1 MNFAAPPAPAA
12 RLAIGVTGHRATN
25 AAFSAHRDGIAAVL
39 EQILDGIAAAASTLG
54 APVRLHCLLADGADQ
69 MAARSALSRNWEL
82 VAPLPFGLAL
92 NVAVNA
98 TPGTVADAEAL
109 LAGGDAGDAATQ
121 ARAAAIRD
129 CAASAR
135 LFELADRDPL
145 LTSLFLEKLRAPAD
159 LFAAQAFAARSSAR
173 VALAGRVM
181 IEQSDIIIG
190 LWDGRSRAF
199 IGGTGHTISEALE
212 HGAPVIRIN
221 ANAPQDWQ
229 ILRAPEALVAPG
241 PVDRANREA
250 ELALLVRAA
259 LAPED
264 AAGAVGMECE
274 VWRPHSNH
282 WWAGYRRIEA
292 LFSGDPRP
300 FRSLVQTYE
309 APDAIA
315 TGSGAAMVAAAHAL
329 PGGDPAFAKRID
341 ADVLRRF
348 AWADGVSSWLSDA
361 YRGGMTANFVLSAL
375 AVVGGIAYQP
385 LADSEQKWM
394 FASLEFVLL
403 ATILLITWLGG
414 KWRWHGR
421 WFETCR
427 VAEYLRHAP
436 ILLVLG
442 IARAPGRWPQVGP
455 HVEPQGGPQGGDVN
469 WPEYH
474 ARQALRALG
483 LPRVAITPAY
493 LRHVLAGLLDPHVV
507 AQRDY
512 HEAKASRLSAVHHNL
527 DSFST
532 RLFQLAVVSVAAYL
546 LLKAGAALHLLP
558 HDWPH
563 KASYFFTFLGVAFP
577 TFGAAIAGI
586 RYFGD
591 FERFAAIS
599 EVTAA
604 KLDGVHSRI
613 ALLLDAPDDRL
624 DYARVSEL
632 AHAADDV
639 VVTEIENWQAVFGGK
654 HIAVPV

>member
-12 RLAIGVTGHRATN
+12 RLALGVTGHRTAN
-25 AAFSAHRDGIAAVL
+25 AAFKANHDRIAAAL
-39 EQILDGIAAAASTLG
+39 EQVLDAIAAAADSVG
-54 APVRLHCLLADGADQ
+54 APIRLHCLLADGADQ
-69 MAARSALSRNWEL
+69 MAARSAVSRNWEL

-92 NVAVNA
+92 NVAINA
-98 TPGTVADAEAL
+98 APDSVADAEAL
-109 LAGGDAGDAATQ
+109 LGGRAASDAGTQ
-121 ARAAAIRD
+121 ARATAIRE
-129 CAASAR
+129 CAAAAR

-145 LTSLFLEKLRAPAD
+145 LTRLYLEKLRSPAD
-159 LFAAQAFAARSSAR
+159 LFAAQAFAARGSAR

-199 IGGTGHTISEALE
+199 VGGTGHTISEALE
-212 HGAPVIRIN
+212 HGAPVIWIN
-221 ANAPQDWQ
+221 ANAPEDWQ

-241 PVDRANREA
+241 KVDRANRKA
-250 ELALLVRAA
+250 ELAKLVSAA
-259 LAPED
+259 LTPEE
-264 AAGAVGMECE
+264 ASGEAGLENE
-274 VWRPHSNH
+274 VWRPRSNR
-282 WWAGYRRIEA
+282 WWAGYRRVEA
-292 LFSGDPRP
+292 LFSGDRHP

-309 APDAIA
+309 APDAISSG
-315 TGSGAAMVAAAHAL
+315 TGAALLAAARTL
-329 PGGDPAFAKRID
+329 PGGDPAFADRID
-341 ADVLRRF
+341 GDVLRRF

-385 LADSEQKWM
+385 LAGSEQKWM

-421 WFETCR
+421 WFETRR

-436 ILLVLG
+436 ILLLLG
-442 IARAPGRWPQVGP
+442 STRAPGRWPQ
-455 HVEPQGGPQGGDVN
+455 GGDVT

-474 ARQALRALG
+474 ARQALRAIG

-493 LRHVLAGLLDPHVV
+493 LRHGLAGLLDPHVV

-512 HEAKASRLSAVHHNL
+512 HEAKAKRLNAVHHNL
-527 DSFST
+527 DGFST
-532 RLFQLAVVSVAAYL
+532 RLFQLAVLSVAAYL
-546 LLKAGAALHLLP
+546 LLKAGAVLHLLP

-563 KASYFFTFLGVAFP
+563 ATSYVFTFLGVAFP

-613 ALLLDAPDDRL
+613 ALLLEAPDDRL

>member
-12 RLAIGVTGHRATN
+12 RLAIGVTGHRTTN
-25 AAFSAHRDGIAAVL
+25 AAFSAH
-39 EQILDGIAAAASTLG
+39 QDGIAAALEQVLDAIAAATAG
-54 APVRLHCLLADGADQ
+54 APVRLHCLLTDGADQ
-69 MAARSALSRNWEL
+69 LAARSALSRGWEL

-98 TPGTVADAEAL
+98 TPGTVTDAEAL

-121 ARAAAIRD
+121 ARAAAITD

-145 LTSLFLEKLRAPAD
+145 LTSLYLEKLRAPAD
-159 LFAAQAFAARSSAR
+159 LHAAQAFAARSSAR

-212 HGAPVIRIN
+212 HGAPVIWIN
-221 ANAPQDWQ
+221 AHAPQDWQ

-250 ELALLVRAA
+250 ELAQLVRAA
-259 LAPED
+259 LAPDD
-264 AAGAVGMECE
+264 AASAVGMECE
-274 VWRPHSNH
+274 VWRPQSNH

-315 TGSGAAMVAAAHAL
+315 TGSGAAMLAAAHAL
-329 PGGDPAFAKRID
+329 PGGDPAFAERID

-348 AWADGVSSWLSDA
+348 AWADGVSAWLSDA

-385 LADSEQKWM
+385 LADSEHKWM
-394 FASLEFVLL
+394 FAALEFVLL
-403 ATILLITWLGG
+403 ATILVITWLGG
-414 KWRWHGR
+414 GWRWHGR
-421 WFETCR
+421 WFETRR

-442 IARAPGRWPQVGP
+442 IARAPGRWPQGD
-455 HVEPQGGPQGGDVN
+455 DVN

-493 LRHVLAGLLDPHVV
+493 LRRVLADLLDPHVIG
-507 AQRDY
+507 QRDY
-512 HEAKASRLSAVHHNL
+512 HEAKAHRLSAVHHNL
-527 DSFST
+527 DGFST

-563 KASYFFTFLGVAFP
+563 ATSYLFTFFGVAFP

-599 EVTAA
+599 KVTAA

-613 ALLLDAPDDRL
+613 ALLLEAPDDRL

-639 VVTEIENWQAVFGGK
+639 VVTEIGNWQAVFGGK